1 MFHPSLAVAV
11 MAAALLACLPA
22 DAQVQAGDRQVSRV
36 QTSRE
41 TVIPVTPVAV
51 ASNSDW
57 LRRIMVSISV
67 DRPTPLATVIA
78 MLAVQGLN
86 ISAPFPVDGLVFSGR
101 IANADAET
109 ALRAILPGLGLDY
122 VADDVRKVVTLRTVD
137 GTQPAAA
144 PIWRIERDERIDL
157 ALQRWATSVGWTLV
171 WGPSISWECP
181 STVTFQGDF
190 QSVAVQVVS
199 ALNADGKRLRLRIY
213 ESGQYMEVVP
223 DAIN

>member
-1 MFHPSLAVAV
+1 MVHPFVAVAL
-11 MAAALLACLPA
+11 MATTILSGLPVH
-22 DAQVQAGDRQVSRV
+22 AQAQPIDRPVSRV
-36 QTSRE
+36 QTSRD

-51 ASNSDW
+51 AANSDW

-78 MLAVQGLN
+78 MLAVQGLS
-86 ISAPFPVDGLVFSGR
+86 ISAPLPIDGLAFSGR

-122 VADDVRKVVTLRTVD
+122 VADDARKVVTLRTID
-137 GTQPAAA
+137 GAEPAAS
-144 PIWRIERDERIDL
+144 PTWRIERDERVDL